1 MQKIKVDNKTF
12 TKQKEFV
19 DFAGKGKKYMGPML

>member
-12 TKQKEFV
+12 TKQREFV
-19 DFAGKGKKYMGPML
+19 DFAGKAKNTWDK